1 MILFLLLPLA
11 ACMRS
16 GLIIAEGLHCP
27 EIALENLTTGEF
39 VVEEEG
45 GVSPGSDM
53 FIWFYVVRPSV
64 AE

>member
-1 MILFLLLPLA
+1 
-11 ACMRS
+11 MRS